1 MTGPPRA
8 DSEKGT
14 SKPKPRD
21 KAEPHALAWALV
33 VVLVSVVAIIFS
45 NVRTVA
51 VPEPR
56 LDADTPLTEFSAER
70 AMRHVKV
77 LAHDIGHR
85 IVGSDNNEVA
95 AKGCVVS
102 VCAPCGGWLTPVN
115 LAACVHRY
123 LLQQLALLESTAAAN
138 V

>member
-1 MTGPPRA
+1 MPPTQRRTRRTSVTGPPRA

-102 VCAPCGGWLTPVN
+102 VCVCAPCGGWLTP
-115 LAACVHRY
+115 
-123 LLQQLALLESTAAAN
+123 
-138 V
+138 